1 MTMAIAMQPP
11 RPMRGGEEGSTAIE
25 TALILSILL
34 AMIFGVIEFGTT
46 LFQWNTMLLAVEQAG
61 RYVMINNTTAQPSDA
76 KTQMKAVLTNATD
89 CVVTNGVVIAP
100 SAGNVC
106 VYAKTTAGT
115 PPSTPNTMTL
125 EAIYAYDVI
134 GLTGSL
140 VGLAQSGPFTVMS
153 QATFP
158 LD

>member
-1 MTMAIAMQPP
+1 MTIAIAMQRRQPG
-11 RPMRGGEEGSTAIE
+11 RGGEEGATAVE
-25 TALILSILL
+25 TAFILSVLL
-34 AMIFGVIEFGTT
+34 AMIFGVLEFGTT

-61 RYVMINNTTAQPSDA
+61 RYVMINNKTAQLQLTSDA

-89 CVVTNGVVIAP
+89 CTVTNGVPVAP
-100 SAGNVC
+100 TAGNVC

-115 PPSTPNTMTL
+115 PSTMTL

-134 GLTGSL
+134 GPTASL
-140 VGLAQSGPFTVMS
+140 IGLAQSGPFTVTS